1 MKSIFC
7 SSSGHKFSS
16 WHPHTFTALLFLDGF
31 RFPPQRHAIKR
42 GLAFLVFSR
51 HRLRTRTQSQSAPLP
66 QLSQMPLITGSPQVV
81 GLCRYT
87 HTVSCASRHPVLM
100 KHSAR
105 TEKEMLSNLFQD
117 EREERLKTWEVLND
131 YSRFNFSPEN
141 SNSSTHGILSSFTGC
156 YNALPT

>member
-1 MKSIFC
+1 MQLKEDL
-7 SSSGHKFSS
+7 HFSS
-16 WHPHTFTALLFLDGF
+16 LAAIDYTHGHNPNPHP
-31 RFPPQRHAIKR
+31 
-42 GLAFLVFSR
+42 
-51 HRLRTRTQSQSAPLP
+51 P

>member
-7 SSSGHKFSS
+7 SSRGHKFSS
-16 WHPHTFTALLFLDGF
+16 WHPHTFAALLLLMVFASLHKG
-31 RFPPQRHAIKR
+31 RHAIK
-42 GLAFLVFSR
+42 GGHAFLVFSG
-51 HRLRTRTQSQSAPLP
+51 HRLRTRTQSQSAPRP
-66 QLSQMPLITGSPQVV
+66 QLSQMPLITGSPQLV

-100 KHSAR
+100 RKHSAR

-141 SNSSTHGILSSFTGC
+141 SNSSTHGILSSFTG
-156 YNALPT
+156 